1 MWRVPTYPR
10 RKRRWTRSSD
20 FARPRRRGGG
30 PGWLRFVPLWGAA
43 VLAGAAYGA
52 GWLSSLP
59 QTTAVIARAGIGP
72 VEAIQSGLPRGFA
85 ARNDD
90 GGGGFGSCY
99 TGGGRNCVVD
109 GDTFWM
115 NGVKIRIAD
124 IDAPETHPPHCARE
138 RELGFAAAGRLRELL
153 NSGPV
158 TLSSINR
165 DEDRYGRKLRN
176 VRVNGSDVGAA
187 LVGEGLARWYAGGRR
202 PWC

>member
-1 MWRVPTYPR
+1 MWRVPTHPR

-20 FARPRRRGGG
+20 FARPRRSGAS
-30 PGWLRFVPLWGAA
+30 GWLRFVPLWGAA
-43 VLAGAAYGA
+43 VLAGTAYGA
-52 GWLSSLP
+52 DWLPTLP
-59 QTTAVIARAGIGP
+59 QTTPVIARPDIGP

-85 ARNDD
+85 ARNDV
-90 GGGGFGSCY
+90 GGGRFGSCY

-124 IDAPETHPPHCARE
+124 IDAPETHPPRCARE
-138 RELGFAAAGRLRELL
+138 RELGFAATRRLQQLL

-158 TLSSINR
+158 TLTSIDR

-176 VRVNGSDVGAA
+176 VRVNGSDVGAE

>member
-10 RKRRWTRSSD
+10 RKRRWTRSSGYVG
-20 FARPRRRGGG
+20 PRRRG
-30 PGWLRFVPLWGAA
+30 WLRFAPLWGAA
-43 VLAGAAYGA
+43 VLAGTAYGA
-52 GWLSSLP
+52 GWIS
-59 QTTAVIARAGIGP
+59 GP
-72 VEAIQSGLPRGFA
+72 KIVSPNPSTGSGQV
-85 ARNDD
+85 
-90 GGGGFGSCY
+90 FGSCY

-115 NGVKIRIAD
+115 DGVKIRIAD

-138 RELGFAAAGRLRELL
+138 RELGFAAAGRLQQLL

-158 TLSSINR
+158 TLTSIDR

-176 VRVNGSDVGAA
+176 VQVNGSDVGDV

>member
-10 RKRRWTRSSD
+10 RKRRRTRSSD
-20 FARPRRRGGG
+20 FARPPRRIGT
-30 PGWLRFVPLWGAA
+30 GWLRFVPLWGAA
-43 VLAGAAYGA
+43 ALVGTAYGA
-52 GWLSSLP
+52 GWMGGPKIVS
-59 QTTAVIARAGIGP
+59 AGP
-72 VEAIQSGLPRGFA
+72 GLTSPFSH
-85 ARNDD
+85 
-90 GGGGFGSCY
+90 FGNCY

-115 NGVKIRIAD
+115 DGVKIRIAD
-124 IDAPETHPPHCARE
+124 IDAPETHPPRCASE
-138 RELGFAAAGRLRELL
+138 KELGFAAAGRLRELL

-158 TLSSINR
+158 TLTNIDR

-176 VRVNGSDVGAA
+176 VQVNGSDVGAV

>member
-1 MWRVPTYPR
+1 MWRVPTHPR

-20 FARPRRRGGG
+20 FARPRRSGAS
-30 PGWLRFVPLWGAA
+30 GWLRFVPLWGAA
-43 VLAGAAYGA
+43 VLAGTAYGA
-52 GWLSSLP
+52 GWISGPKIVSPGLGFSS
-59 QTTAVIARAGIGP
+59 AF
-72 VEAIQSGLPRGFA
+72 SH
-85 ARNDD
+85 
-90 GGGGFGSCY
+90 FGSCY

-138 RELGFAAAGRLRELL
+138 RELGFAATRRLQQLL

-158 TLSSINR
+158 TLTSIDR

>member
-1 MWRVPTYPR
+1 MWRVPIDPR
-10 RKRRWTRSSD
+10 RKRRWTRSS
-20 FARPRRRGGG
+20 GYV
-30 PGWLRFVPLWGAA
+30 RFIPLWGAA
-43 VLAGAAYGA
+43 VLAGTAYGA
-52 GWLSSLP
+52 AWLPTLP

-85 ARNDD
+85 ARNDG

-115 NGVKIRIAD
+115 NGVKIRIAG
-124 IDAPETHPPHCARE
+124 IDAPETHPPHCSRE
-138 RELGFAAAGRLRELL
+138 RALGFAATRRLRQLL

-158 TLSSINR
+158 TLTSIDR
-165 DEDRYGRKLRN
+165 DQDRYGRKLRN

-187 LVGEGLARWYAGGRR
+187 LVREGLARRYAGGRR